1 MELLQSTYYRK
12 EKSMDQKIEELLKG
26 ITEYKFLIDVIFSN
40 NLKQG
45 SYQYYEDLEEVA
57 KNRYITLNSKKIYQ
71 DIQTKNVNYLNKNDF
86 YIKHIRLY
94 LIIDDKHYLITER

>member
-1 MELLQSTYYRK
+1 
-12 EKSMDQKIEELLKG
+12 MDQKIEELLKG

-57 KNRYITLNSKKIYQ
+57 KNRYITLNSKKVYQ

>member
-1 MELLQSTYYRK
+1 
-12 EKSMDQKIEELLKG
+12 MDQKIEELLKG
-26 ITEYKFLIDVIFSN
+26 ITEYKFLIDVIFIN
-40 NLKQG
+40 NIKQG

-57 KNRYITLNSKKIYQ
+57 KNRYITLNSKKVYQ

>member
-40 NLKQG
+40 NIKQG

-57 KNRYITLNSKKIYQ
+57 KNRYITLNSKKVYQ

-94 LIIDDKHYLITER
+94 LIIDNKHYLIAER